1 MRNDSFSLKFYPD
14 PIKKLANGEIPI
26 YLRIRVNRKKAELAT
41 RMTMK
46 NLDDWEPVT
55 GRVKVKSPINS
66 RLNQIEGEIT
76 SHYHQLKHSGRI
88 ITANALK
95 NLFLGRDQRDITLTR
110 FFDTTI
116 KERIQESTELK
127 PTTIRN
133 YNSTINHLLDF
144 LDNSKQKSIE
154 LRNIDDSFLRKWDN
168 FLLKKACLTNST
180 VTLHRNTINKY
191 HTKFKVLLNIAVEEE
206 IIDKNPYRKFRLKY
220 VSTRRTFLTRPELDK
235 LENHD
240 LGKNQSLIR
249 VRDKFLFSVYTGL
262 RFADADN
269 LRSENIEFDG
279 KKYWVVL
286 TQQKTGEYLRIP
298 LLNKGKEIYDKY
310 EPERILSNFVLP
322 RLTNQKINAYLK
334 VIGNMVGIEKPLTH
348 HVARHTAA
356 TTIFLSN
363 GVPLEIV
370 SKQLG
375 HANIKTTQIYAK
387 ITNEML
393 SNAADKLNEI
403 LR

>member
-1 MRNDSFSLKFYPD
+1 MRKDSFTLKFYPAKEKT
-14 PIKKLANGEIPI
+14 PVNGEAPI
-26 YLRIRVNRKKAELAT
+26 YVRIMVNRKKVEISTKMSIKHLE
-41 RMTMK
+41 
-46 NLDDWEPVT
+46 DWDEIT
-55 GRVKVKSPINS
+55 QRVKTKSPINS
-66 RLNQIEGEIT
+66 RLNQIEGQIT
-76 SHYHQLKHSGRI
+76 NHYYSLMHSGEI

-110 FFDTTI
+110 FFDTII
-116 KERIQESTELK
+116 KERIQGSTDLK

-154 LRNIDDSFLRKWDN
+154 LRNIDDSFLRKWDS
-168 FLLKKACLTNST
+168 FLLQKACITNST
-180 VTLHRNTINKY
+180 TTLHRNTINKY
-191 HTKFKVLLNIAVEEE
+191 HTKFKVLLNIAIEEE
-206 IIDKNPYRKFRLKY
+206 IIDKNPYQKFRLKY

-240 LGKNQSLIR
+240 LGNNQSLIR

-279 KKYWVVL
+279 NKYWIVL

-298 LLNKGKEIYDKY
+298 LLNKAKEIYDKY
-310 EPERILSNFVLP
+310 ECERILSGFVLP
-322 RLTNQKINAYLK
+322 RLTNQKVNAYLK
-334 VIGNMVGIEKPLTH
+334 VIGNMVGIEKALTH
-348 HVARHTAA
+348 HVARHTSA

-375 HANIKTTQIYAK
+375 HSNIKTTQIYAK

-393 SNAADKLNEI
+393 SNAADKLNAI
-403 LR
+403 LK